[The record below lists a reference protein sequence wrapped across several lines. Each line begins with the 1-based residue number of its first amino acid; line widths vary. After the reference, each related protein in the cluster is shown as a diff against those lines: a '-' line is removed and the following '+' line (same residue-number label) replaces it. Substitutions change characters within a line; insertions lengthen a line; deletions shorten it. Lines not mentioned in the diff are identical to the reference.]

1 MVQSGRHDGVARS
14 ALPLLA
20 ALLAACSNGPGE
32 TGDERVTIY
41 VVGRDGGSSPAAGG
55 GAGVSP
61 AKETR
66 PDAGGAMVQDP
77 AAVEGSPMIPPENQ
91 AGAAMP
97 DIGSAEPM
105 IRKLFEA
112 IRSDDASLAAD
123 LFFPASAFD
132 LVKNMETPGRYHKK
146 LVDWYV
152 EDIHLAHATAPDAEA
167 LVYDGFEPGKC
178 RWMEPNSEGNKL
190 PYWACRYNYFYG
202 KSGDKRRRFDLRVI
216 INWGKHWYVT
226 HLGPVRK

>member
-1 MVQSGRHDGVARS
+1 MRS
-14 ALPLLA
+14 LLIAFA
-20 ALLAACSNGPGE
+20 ALLAACSNTPEE
-32 TGDERVTIY
+32 TGDERVTIF
-41 VVGRDGGSSPAAGG
+41 VVGQDGGSSPAAGG
-55 GAGVSP
+55 GAAVSS

-66 PDAGGAMVQDP
+66 PDAGGTGAKIPV
-77 AAVEGSPMIPPENQ
+77 AVEGTPMVPPENQ

-97 DIGSAEPM
+97 DIGSVEPM

-112 IRSDDASLAAD
+112 IRLDDASLAAD
-123 LFFPASAFD
+123 FFFPADAFD
-132 LVKNMETPGRYHKK
+132 LVKNMETPGRYHAK
-146 LVDWYV
+146 LAGWYA

-167 LVYDGFEPGKC
+167 LVYDGFETGKC
-178 RWMEPNSEGNKL
+178 RWMDPNTEGNKL

-216 INWGKHWYVT
+216 INWGKQWYVT